1 MSASNVDRIE
11 SAANI
16 TLNISRGGSQ
26 VTTDSVTAPEDNGG
40 SFTDSERAEAV
51 DAGTLRVPISQL
63 DTTKDIEISEIAESS
78 LKATGYSVT
87 RISYSGSMMFKG
99 ERVHGPDNEPVSI
112 ESLIYDDDGVPIPC
126 SVTITHELSGKTE
139 TFEDV
144 LVTSDSYEVQ
154 SESET
159 ETAFDWIAMDKV
171 TKDPETDSESS

>member
-16 TLNISRGGSQ
+16 TLNISKGGEQ
-26 VTTDSVTAPEDNGG
+26 VTEGDFEDTDFEE
-40 SFTDSERAEAV
+40 TDGFDDAAGAV

-63 DTTKDIEISEIAESS
+63 DTTKDIEISEIRESS

-87 RISYSGSMMFKG
+87 SISYSGSMMFKG
-99 ERVHGPDNEPVSI
+99 ERVHGPDNEPTSI
-112 ESLIYDDDGVPIPC
+112 ESLIYDSQGVPVPC
-126 SVTITHELSGKTE
+126 SITITHELSGKTE

-154 SESET
+154 AESET
-159 ETAFDWIAMDKV
+159 ETAFDWIAMDK
-171 TKDPETDSESS
+171 TSKDPETDSESS

>member
-16 TLNISRGGSQ
+16 TLNISRGGEQ
-26 VTTDSVTAPEDNGG
+26 VQSSGFDDGEPLE
-40 SFTDSERAEAV
+40 
-51 DAGTLRVPISQL
+51 AGTLRVPISRL
-63 DTTKDIEISEIAESS
+63 DTTKDIEISEIRESS
-78 LKATGYSVT
+78 LKASGYSVT
-87 RISYSGSMMFKG
+87 SISYSGSMMFKG

-112 ESLIYDDDGVPIPC
+112 ESLIYDDEGVPVPC

-139 TFEDV
+139 TLEDV

-154 SESET
+154 AESET

-171 TKDPETDSESS
+171 VKDPETGSTSS

>member
-16 TLNISRGGSQ
+16 TLNISKGGEQITEESFSEDAIEESDDF
-26 VTTDSVTAPEDNGG
+26 DSAGG
-40 SFTDSERAEAV
+40 AV

-63 DTTKDIEISEIAESS
+63 DTTKDIEISEIRESS

-87 RISYSGSMMFKG
+87 SISYSGSMMFKG
-99 ERVHGPDNEPVSI
+99 ERVHGPDNEPTSI
-112 ESLIYDDDGVPIPC
+112 ESLIYDAEGVPVPC
-126 SVTITHELSGKTE
+126 SITITHELSGKTE

-154 SESET
+154 AESET
-159 ETAFDWIAMDKV
+159 ETAFDWIAMDK
-171 TKDPETDSESS
+171 TSKDPETDSESS

>member
-16 TLNISRGGSQ
+16 TLNISKGGEQ
-26 VTTDSVTAPEDNGG
+26 VTEGDFEDTDFSE
-40 SFTDSERAEAV
+40 TDGFDDAAGAV
-51 DAGTLRVPISQL
+51 DAGTLRVPISRL
-63 DTTKDIEISEIAESS
+63 DTTKDIEISEIRESS

-87 RISYSGSMMFKG
+87 SISYSGSMMFKG
-99 ERVHGPDNEPVSI
+99 ERVHGPDNEPTSI
-112 ESLIYDDDGVPIPC
+112 ESLIYDSDGVPVPC
-126 SVTITHELSGKTE
+126 SITITHELSGKSE

-171 TKDPETDSESS
+171 TKDPKTDSTSS